1 MKKVFEALVE
11 GIHSSLSACG
21 FNSALLGLSGGL
33 DSALVATL
41 AKEALGKENVWSLYM
56 PSPYSSPESLEDAKE
71 LSKNLGIRCDVLP
84 ITNCFQL
91 LKKELSPIFND
102 APEGL
107 AEENMQARLRG
118 IMLMSISNK
127 MGGMVLST
135 GNKSEICV
143 GYCTLYGDT
152 CGGLAVI
159 NDLYKTEVYRL
170 SYWINEYFNRPI
182 IPIRTLTRAPSAE
195 LRPNQKDQ
203 DSLPAYEV
211 LDAILKLHIEEGKT
225 KKEIVLTGFAPT
237 VVDQVISLFN
247 KNKYKQLQMP
257 PGLSV
262 RHLLN

>member
-152 CGGLAVI
+152 
-159 NDLYKTEVYRL
+159 
-170 SYWINEYFNRPI
+170 
-182 IPIRTLTRAPSAE
+182 
-195 LRPNQKDQ
+195 
-203 DSLPAYEV
+203 
-211 LDAILKLHIEEGKT
+211 
-225 KKEIVLTGFAPT
+225 
-237 VVDQVISLFN
+237 
-247 KNKYKQLQMP
+247 
-257 PGLSV
+257 
-262 RHLLN
+262 